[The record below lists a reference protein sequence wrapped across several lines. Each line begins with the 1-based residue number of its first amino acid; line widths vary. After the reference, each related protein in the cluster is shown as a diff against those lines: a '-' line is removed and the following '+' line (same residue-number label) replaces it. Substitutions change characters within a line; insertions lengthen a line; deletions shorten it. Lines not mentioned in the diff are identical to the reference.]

1 MQPVGRGE
9 KGEEGEGEDAH
20 AHPQLLAQ
28 TIAAMSGAWRYP
40 QQQWGRQWRSQPWEG
55 AAYQQQWIP
64 VTQWWVPVAQ
74 PMPWE
79 EPQGKGA
86 STSPGHAPSHPPS
99 DAPQGKG
106 LSLGPEQEGKAKG
119 KGQKA
124 GKGKGTGKHPAHP
137 PSLSPSP
144 EQEGQI

>member
-64 VTQWWVPVAQ
+64 VMQWWVPVAL

-79 EPQGKGA
+79 TPQFMGA
-86 STSPGHAPSHPPS
+86 SMSPGYAPIHPPS
-99 DAPQGKG
+99 YALQGKG
-106 LSLGPEQEGKAKG
+106 LSPGPEQEG
-119 KGQKA
+119 
-124 GKGKGTGKHPAHP
+124 
-137 PSLSPSP
+137 
-144 EQEGQI
+144 